1 MTNNKETPIEKAID
15 LIDGFLTELD
25 DIAENSK
32 QQTAVEWQHIELS
45 KFLNGKSEFTDAHDI
60 LIKAKEM
67 EKERMIQFAC
77 DVFDK
82 NYKSDASFKDTAK
95 HLYQQ
100 TYGGGEQ

>member
-1 MTNNKETPIEKAID
+1 M
-15 LIDGFLTELD
+15 
-25 DIAENSK
+25 
-32 QQTAVEWQHIELS
+32 AVEWFFHKVMTFYVPDDLE
-45 KFLNGKSEFTDAHDI
+45 EFEMFMEI
-60 LIKAKEM
+60 VQQAKEM

-100 TYGGGEQ
+100 TYGGCEQ